1 MQDKTDTFYE
11 ILGDQINRHFPLKKV
26 RSSTNDKPWMNNKI
40 RSLIQKRQHA
50 FIKGHTLLWKYLRN
64 SVNCEIIRARTTFTA
79 KKLTQIDPKNP
90 STWYSTVKQIC
101 GMNNKVSKVVIP
113 GYENSPSSDFAKAV
127 NDHFGR
133 ICSSLPALD
142 LAQLPAYLPA
152 TTVAPSVTRSQVWR
166 ELSHIKVRKAP
177 GPDGLPNRI
186 LKEFAFEISEVLCNI
201 INASLFQG
209 LVPSQWKC
217 AVIVPL
223 PKMIPTPSL
232 DKLRPVSLT
241 STLAKVTETFI
252 SKWMIQNMSQSL
264 DSQQFG
270 NRKGRSTSHYL
281 VQLVQHIHQAWEDG
295 LTANLLAVYYSKAF
309 DRVDITV
316 AIQKL
321 IHMGVSSALI
331 PWISDFLTDRK
342 QCVRVNGATSEWY
355 SVTCGVPQGTKV
367 VSWLW

>member
-1 MQDKTDTFYE
+1 M
-11 ILGDQINRHFPLKKV
+11 IL
-26 RSSTNDKPWMNNKI
+26 
-40 RSLIQKRQHA
+40 
-50 FIKGHTLLWKYLRN
+50 Y
-64 SVNCEIIRARTTFTA
+64 
-79 KKLTQIDPKNP
+79 
-90 STWYSTVKQIC
+90 
-101 GMNNKVSKVVIP
+101 
-113 GYENSPSSDFAKAV
+113 
-127 NDHFGR
+127 
-133 ICSSLPALD
+133 
-142 LAQLPAYLPA
+142 
-152 TTVAPSVTRSQVWR
+152 
-166 ELSHIKVRKAP
+166 
-177 GPDGLPNRI
+177 RI
-186 LKEFAFEISEVLCNI
+186 LKEFAFEISQVLCNI

-241 STLAKVTETFI
+241 STVAKVTETFI

-281 VQLVQHIHQAWEDG
+281 VQLVQHIHQTWEDG
-295 LTANLLAVYYSKAF
+295 LTANLLAVDYSKAF

-367 VSWLW
+367 GPVVFMAMVNAVADNIPHRWKYVDDITIAITHSPTSPSNNKMECLQTIMNGIFDAADQDNMSINASKWHSSGDGNSC